1 MSGPER
7 IFKIL
12 NYLLLILFCLSI
24 LYVFLHVFALAFN
37 EGRDAARGG
46 ISIFPRKPTLENFAE
61 IFRANSKIGRAYL
74 VSVARTVI
82 GTISSVFVTA
92 MAAYAIKGKL
102 PGKNLLVTFL
112 LITMLFS
119 GGIIPRY
126 IVLNQLGLLNRFWV
140 YILPGLYSA
149 WNILVMRAFFQTI
162 PIALEESA
170 RIDGAGDFYIFIRIY
185 LPLSGAVI
193 AVISLFNAIG
203 HWNDWFSGA
212 FYVRDENLKP
222 VQTLL
227 QEMLTEYTR
236 LARAAEESYKNL
248 ARAERN
254 VTSESIRMAM
264 IVLVSFPVVCI
275 YPFVQK
281 YFVKGLMIGSIKE

>member
-1 MSGPER
+1 MSGR

-12 NYLLLILFCLSI
+12 NYLLLILFSLSI
-24 LYVFLHVFALAFN
+24 LYVFLNVFALAFN
-37 EGRDAARGG
+37 QGRDAARGG
-46 ISIFPRKPTLENFAE
+46 ITVFPRTPTLENFAE

-74 VSVARTVI
+74 VSVSRTVI

-126 IVLNQLGLLNRFWV
+126 IVLNQLGLLDRFWV

-162 PIALEESA
+162 PLALEESA

-212 FYVRDENLKP
+212 FYVRGENLKP

-227 QEMLTEYTR
+227 QEMLTEYTQ